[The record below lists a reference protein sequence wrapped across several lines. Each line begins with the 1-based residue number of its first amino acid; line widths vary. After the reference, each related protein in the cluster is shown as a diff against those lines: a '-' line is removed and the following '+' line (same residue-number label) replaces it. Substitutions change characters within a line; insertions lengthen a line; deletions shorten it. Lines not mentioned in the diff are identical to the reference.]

1 MNCKYKDSYVYF
13 TYSNLSNY
21 CVSFYIFILKTELVK
36 TYAHCQNAETMN
48 QILYLR
54 KF

>member
-1 MNCKYKDSYVYF
+1 MCLLYIFQFIKF
-13 TYSNLSNY
+13 
-21 CVSFYIFILKTELVK
+21 CVSFCIFILKTELVK